1 MGVVCPAS
9 YGQTVGVRGCRSGL
23 MIVGRQHRFGF
34 VIWVIEHSR
43 NTHDRRP
50 SSIDGAWI
58 LSRSTIGLGHA
69 GGFVAGGRDRDRDR

>member
-9 YGQTVGVRGCRSGL
+9 DGQTVGVRGGRSGL
-23 MIVGRQHRFGF
+23 MIVWRQHLFGF
-34 VIWVIEHSR
+34 VLWVIEHSR

-50 SSIDGAWI
+50 SSIEGACI

-69 GGFVAGGRDRDRDR
+69 GAFVAGGRDR